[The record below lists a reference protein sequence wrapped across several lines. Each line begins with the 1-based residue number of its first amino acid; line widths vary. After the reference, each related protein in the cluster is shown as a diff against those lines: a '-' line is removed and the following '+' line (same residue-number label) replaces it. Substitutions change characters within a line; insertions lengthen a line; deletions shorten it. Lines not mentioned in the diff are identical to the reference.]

1 MGGFVEKVSFPAPEE
16 MPFDELID
24 VRSPLEFA
32 EDQISG
38 AINLPVLDDDERAD
52 IGTIYRQVSAFEA
65 RRKGAAI
72 VSRNIANH
80 IDRHF
85 ASKPKGYRCLV
96 YCWRGGQRS
105 ESMATILSGI
115 GWHVCQLEGGYSE
128 YRRHVVET
136 IREKS
141 NRLQLVVLNGLTG
154 AGKTRILET
163 LQEKGEQILDL
174 EGYASHRGSVFGGDP
189 QSPQPAQ
196 KRFESL
202 IFDAVDSVDLSL
214 PVYIEAES
222 AKIGRLNV
230 PNPLWQKMK
239 SSPVIEI
246 NSPLESRADHLLEEY
261 REWLGDLPRIEK
273 TIERLKGFHSD
284 ERLAQWK
291 ELAQQ
296 SRWKQLIEA
305 LLDEHYD
312 RRYRPNRESTHFE
325 RPFER
330 ADLIEHDA
338 DSLEACAETIV
349 KMTRNHVDLP

>member
-1 MGGFVEKVSFPAPEE
+1 MGGFVEKVSFPVPEE
-16 MPFDELID
+16 MPFDEWVD
-24 VRSPLEFA
+24 VRSPLEFG
-32 EDQISG
+32 EDHLSG
-38 AINLPVLDDDERAD
+38 AINLPVLSDDERAD
-52 IGTIYRQVSAFEA
+52 IGTLYRQVSAFEA

-72 VSRNIANH
+72 VSRNIADH

-85 ASKPKGYRCLV
+85 ADKPKNYRPLV

-115 GWHVCQLEGGYSE
+115 GWHVCQLEGGYCE
-128 YRRHVVET
+128 YRRHVVRT

-141 NRLQLVVLNGLTG
+141 NRLKLVVLNGLTG

-163 LQEKGEQILDL
+163 LQRQGEQILDL
-174 EGYASHRGSVFGGDP
+174 EGYASHRGSVFGGDL

-202 IFDAVDSVDLSL
+202 IFDTLDSLDLSR

-239 SSPVIEI
+239 ASPVIEI
-246 NSPLESRADHLLEEY
+246 HSPLQSRADHLLDEY
-261 REWLGDLPRIEK
+261 REWLGDLPRIER
-273 TIERLKGFHSD
+273 TIDRLKGFHSK
-284 ERLAQWK
+284 ERLIQWK

-296 SRWKQLIEA
+296 SRWKELIEA

-312 RRYRPNRESTHFE
+312 RRYRPNQESTHFE

-330 ADLIEHDA
+330 ADLLEHDA
-338 DSLEACAETIV
+338 GSLQTCAETIV
-349 KMTRNHVDLP
+349 KLTRNHVDLP